1 MYIQAINLLQDL
13 CTLSVGPVV
22 LPNQYCKG
30 KRVLLSIY
38 GNIRK
43 NKKKYHK
50 NGTFK
55 KFNRKIV

>member
-1 MYIQAINLLQDL
+1 MYIQGINLLQDL
-13 CTLSVGPVV
+13 CTLCVGPVV

-43 NKKKYHK
+43 NKKNTTKTEHLK
-50 NGTFK
+50 NSIEK
-55 KFNRKIV
+55 